1 MDNELKMD
9 ASLLKNVEI
18 LGFSGKL
25 GSGKNFIAEKVMMKM
40 MEPVPSVILS
50 FADQIKVNVIVQHNV
65 DRHKCFVDKDEKTR
79 KLMQR
84 VGTEEG
90 RNVFGHDI
98 WLRYMLEWMLV
109 HASRGVKR
117 IIIPDV
123 RFHNEFDFIK
133 SLGGKLIRVNA
144 PQRNAIALEKEAA
157 KGVGTA
163 AEIAAHQ
170 SEIEL
175 DSGRE
180 FDYTLNNDE
189 GSESVFIQVRDMIR
203 DMRLKTQQEVVIFC
217 DLDNTIC
224 ECNEYYIIQSEK
236 VKSLIQS
243 NLKKDALSL
252 EKFEEIFSDSVK
264 RHNGKYA
271 HMFFHINRFAF
282 SMISVFNDLIPYMED
297 GIDLNSIKEKVREYG
312 MDVFDYSYEEIDDRI
327 MQLRHLSTLGRVVLF
342 TMGDRL
348 EQVKKISE
356 LKLDYDFEVYDFKDA
371 TIFRHLCSKY
381 PAKLHCMIGDS
392 LQRDVLPALEA
403 HLPVVIR
410 VIDKKESYWG
420 DIDTTDKKYHE
431 VSDLYEARPIIEDAM
446 YEKMKEKSGKVP
458 HNI

>member
-1 MDNELKMD
+1 MDT
-9 ASLLKNVEI
+9 SLLKDVEI

-25 GSGKNFIAEKVMMKM
+25 GSGKNFIAEKVVMKM

-50 FADQIKVNVIVQHNV
+50 FADQIKVNVIVQHNA
-65 DRHKCFVDKDEKTR
+65 DRYKCFVGKDEHTR

-98 WLRYMLEWMLV
+98 WLRYTLEWMLV
-109 HASRGVKR
+109 HASRGIKR

-133 SLGGKLIRVNA
+133 ELGGKLIRVNA
-144 PQRNAIALEKEAA
+144 PKRNAIALEKEAA
-157 KGVGTA
+157 KGTGTA
-163 AEIAAHQ
+163 AEIASHQ
-170 SEIEL
+170 SEVEL

-180 FDYTLNNDE
+180 FDYVLENDPD
-189 GSESVFIQVRDMIR
+189 SESVFIQVRNMIR
-203 DMRLKTQQEVVIFC
+203 DMREKTKRDVVIFC

-224 ECNEYYIIQSEK
+224 ECNEYYIVQSEK
-236 VKSLIQS
+236 VKALIQS
-243 NLKKDALSL
+243 NLRKDALAL
-252 EKFEEIFSDSVK
+252 DKFEELFSDSVR
-264 RHNGKYA
+264 RHNGAYA

-282 SMISVFNDLIPYMED
+282 SMISVFNDFIPYMNED
-297 GIDLNSIKEKVREYG
+297 VDFNALKNKVRGYG
-312 MDVFDYSYEEIDDRI
+312 MEVFDYSYQEIGDRI
-327 MQLRHLSTLGRVVLF
+327 KELQQLSTLGRIVLF

-348 EQVKKISE
+348 EQVKKIAE
-356 LKLDYDFEVYDFKDA
+356 LKLMDYDFEVYDFKDA

-381 PAKLHCMIGDS
+381 PARLHCMIGDS

-410 VIDKKESYWG
+410 IIDKKESYWG
-420 DIDTTDKKYHE
+420 DLDTTDKNYHQITE
-431 VSDLYEARPIIEDAM
+431 LYEAREIIEDAM
-446 YEKMKEKSGKVP
+446 YEKMKERMGTALE
-458 HNI
+458 NT